1 MNVYKYK
8 ADTKEYIGTEAA
20 QLDPLETKKAGK
32 NIYLLPA
39 NATFTEPPA
48 KKEGFAM
55 VWGGESWKEVEDHR
69 GTEYW
74 LSGDTYGTPAH
85 EMKEL
90 GALPEGAT
98 TTAPEQT
105 IEELKSAKLAEVDVW
120 TENKITGGFISSC
133 TGVPVRYDSD
143 RDTQMTVQGDVG
155 TIAQLPELFAENFP
169 DGYPMR
175 GYAEGSEEKGIFLL
189 TIDQLNKW
197 SADLSMH
204 RGNSK
209 KAGWEKQAE
218 VMAAESESELD
229 KIILD

>member
-1 MNVYKYK
+1 MTKTVYKYN
-8 ADTKEYIGTEAA
+8 ENNCYIGTDRAFES
-20 QLDPLETKKAGK
+20 PLEKG
-32 NIYLLPA
+32 IFHIPA
-39 NATFTEPPA
+39 NCTEIKPPEE
-48 KKEGFAM
+48 KEGFNIK
-55 VWGGESWKEVEDHR
+55 WN
-69 GTEYW
+69 GTAWEYEEI
-74 LSGDTYGTPAH
+74 PQ
-85 EMKEL
+85 E
-90 GALPEGAT
+90 PEP
-98 TTAPEQT
+98 PEPT
-105 IEELKSAKLAEVDVW
+105 LDELKAKKLTEVNAW
-120 TENKITGGFISSC
+120 TESKITGGFISSC
-133 TGVPVRYDSD
+133 TGAPVRYDSD

-175 GYAEGSEEKGIFLL
+175 GHAEGSEEKEIFLL

>member
-1 MNVYKYK
+1 MLG
-8 ADTKEYIGTEAA
+8 TKIC
-20 QLDPLETKKAGK
+20 K
-32 NIYLLPA
+32 NNAEEMKNYTNIA
-39 NATFTEPPA
+39 MWCNANNATIED
-48 KKEGFAM
+48 K
-55 VWGGESWKEVEDHR
+55 GEYYEVVV
-69 GTEYW
+69 
-74 LSGDTYGTPAH
+74 
-85 EMKEL
+85 
-90 GALPEGAT
+90 LPST
-98 TTAPEQT
+98 TLD
-105 IEELKSAKLAEVDVW
+105 ELKAAKLAEVDVW

-133 TGVPVRYDSD
+133 TGAPVRYDSD

-218 VMAAESESELD
+218 VMAAECESELD

>member
-1 MNVYKYK
+1 MKIY
-8 ADTKEYIGTEAA
+8 AIIGTSQQSIVSDNANYTPTAGEILMQEERPTPEHIAQEA
-20 QLDPLETKKAGK
+20 
-32 NIYLLPA
+32 
-39 NATFTEPPA
+39 
-48 KKEGFAM
+48 
-55 VWGGESWKEVEDHR
+55 
-69 GTEYW
+69 GTW
-74 LSGDTYGTPAH
+74 T
-85 EMKEL
+85 
-90 GALPEGAT
+90 LPEKSLD
-98 TTAPEQT
+98 
-105 IEELKSAKLAEVDVW
+105 ELKAAKLAEVDVW

>member
-1 MNVYKYK
+1 MAKNRY
-8 ADTKEYIGTEAA
+8 A
-20 QLDPLETKKAGK
+20 QLLYGKVLYIFETDLKFNELSTIFDPSTYWVDVTGMDCEVGYIAEFKGGAGIVLVPPP
-32 NIYLLPA
+32 NQEL
-39 NATFTEPPA
+39 TF
-48 KKEGFAM
+48 
-55 VWGGESWKEVEDHR
+55 
-69 GTEYW
+69 
-74 LSGDTYGTPAH
+74 
-85 EMKEL
+85 
-90 GALPEGAT
+90 
-98 TTAPEQT
+98 
-105 IEELKSAKLAEVDVW
+105 EELKAAKLAEVDVW

-133 TGVPVRYDSD
+133 TGAPVRYDSD

-155 TIAQLPELFAENFP
+155 TIAQLPEVFAENFP

-218 VMAAESESELD
+218 VMAAESVSELD